1 MDETPIKAG
10 RKKKGQMKA
19 SWYWP
24 IYGENDEICFTWSD
38 SRGSAHIE
46 QQLEGFSGVL
56 LSDGYA
62 AYPASLTDPLV
73 PAFLGAGTWPR

>member
-1 MDETPIKAG
+1 
-10 RKKKGQMKA
+10 MK
-19 SWYWP
+19 
-24 IYGENDEICFTWSD
+24 
-38 SRGSAHIE
+38 